1 MDFGDIILG
10 IVDVGIL
17 VGIFVSFYQMICTK
31 KRIKT
36 NGCKAALKK
45 LLLCEGYLLAIGII
59 QLWVVLYPPFVIY
72 TWNNYPYPTFHL
84 DDYNLGTR
92 ISGWMEKFVWLERGV
107 CLLETVI
114 VLPIFIVI
122 VSIVTIKESQ
132 RKRGS
137 KV

>member
-45 LLLCEGYLLAIGII
+45 LL
-59 QLWVVLYPPFVIY
+59 FVR
-72 TWNNYPYPTFHL
+72 
-84 DDYNLGTR
+84 R
-92 ISGWMEKFVWLERGV
+92 ISVGNWDN
-107 CLLETVI
+107 
-114 VLPIFIVI
+114 
-122 VSIVTIKESQ
+122 SIVGCALSAICYLHME
-132 RKRGS
+132 
-137 KV
+137 

>member
-10 IVDVGIL
+10 IVDVGI
-17 VGIFVSFYQMICTK
+17 FVSFYQMICIK

-72 TWNNYPYPTFHL
+72 TWNKVL
-84 DDYNLGTR
+84 
-92 ISGWMEKFVWLERGV
+92 SGWMEKFVWLERGV
-107 CLLETVI
+107 YLLETVI

>member
-59 QLWVVLYPPFVIY
+59 
-72 TWNNYPYPTFHL
+72 HL
-84 DDYNLGTR
+84 LFTHGIKFFPDGWKNLFGLKEE
-92 ISGWMEKFVWLERGV
+92 SA
-107 CLLETVI
+107 CL
-114 VLPIFIVI
+114 
-122 VSIVTIKESQ
+122 
-132 RKRGS
+132 KR
-137 KV
+137 

>member
-72 TWNNYPYPTFHL
+72 TWNKVL
-84 DDYNLGTR
+84 
-92 ISGWMEKFVWLERGV
+92 SGWMEKFVWLERGV
-107 CLLETVI
+107 YLLETVI
-114 VLPIFIVI
+114 VLPISIVI

>member
-45 LLLCEGYLLAIGII
+45 LLLCEGYSAGN
-59 QLWVVLYPPFVIY
+59 WD
-72 TWNNYPYPTFHL
+72 N
-84 DDYNLGTR
+84 
-92 ISGWMEKFVWLERGV
+92 
-107 CLLETVI
+107 
-114 VLPIFIVI
+114 
-122 VSIVTIKESQ
+122 SIVGCALSAICYLHME
-132 RKRGS
+132 
-137 KV
+137 

>member
-45 LLLCEGYLLAIGII
+45 LLLCEGYLLAIGLCFIR
-59 QLWVVLYPPFVIY
+59 
-72 TWNNYPYPTFHL
+72 HL
-84 DDYNLGTR
+84 LFTHGIKFFPDGWKNLFGLKEE
-92 ISGWMEKFVWLERGV
+92 SA
-107 CLLETVI
+107 CL
-114 VLPIFIVI
+114 
-122 VSIVTIKESQ
+122 
-132 RKRGS
+132 KR
-137 KV
+137 

>member
-59 QLWVVLYPPFVIY
+59 QLWVVFYPPFVI
-72 TWNNYPYPTFHL
+72 THGIKFFPDGWK
-84 DDYNLGTR
+84 NLFGLKEEST
-92 ISGWMEKFVWLERGV
+92 
-107 CLLETVI
+107 CL
-114 VLPIFIVI
+114 
-122 VSIVTIKESQ
+122 
-132 RKRGS
+132 KR
-137 KV
+137 